1 MTAKAMTE
9 KIKKYLEEY
18 QNVKLDIAITGE
30 SGSGKS
36 TFVNAFRGIDNRD
49 DRAAPTGVVETTM
62 KPEPYP
68 HPIYPNV
75 TIWDLPG
82 VGTTTFSAD
91 QYLEH
96 VEFKKY
102 DFFIVV
108 SGDRFSENDVML
120 AQEIKRM
127 DKKFYFVRSKID
139 DNLRAEKKSQRNYNE
154 KNTLQQIRGYCIQE
168 LEKQGLASSQ
178 VFLVSSFHLHLYDF
192 STIQDTMEEELSS
205 LKKYALTLAF
215 PNINQ
220 SSISKKKEV
229 FRSQIIYY
237 VILSAAV
244 AVVPIPGLSFCVDLV
259 VLDGLFKSYLIGF
272 GLDVVTLNK
281 LSTISNIPLEDLMAE
296 CKCTLSG
303 QEITATLVVKF
314 LTSFE
319 RMGMTTA
326 EEDYSMISILGDW
339 IAARRSFVFLK
350 EFLNS
355 LLDGLFDDAIN
366 VQKKV
371 GISKEEQ

>member
-1 MTAKAMTE
+1 M
-9 KIKKYLEEY
+9 
-18 QNVKLDIAITGE
+18 
-30 SGSGKS
+30 
-36 TFVNAFRGIDNRD
+36 
-49 DRAAPTGVVETTM
+49 
-62 KPEPYP
+62 
-68 HPIYPNV
+68 
-75 TIWDLPG
+75 
-82 VGTTTFSAD
+82 
-91 QYLEH
+91 
-96 VEFKKY
+96 
-102 DFFIVV
+102 
-108 SGDRFSENDVML
+108 
-120 AQEIKRM
+120 
-127 DKKFYFVRSKID
+127 
-139 DNLRAEKKSQRNYNE
+139 
-154 KNTLQQIRGYCIQE
+154 
-168 LEKQGLASSQ
+168 
-178 VFLVSSFHLHLYDF
+178 
-192 STIQDTMEEELSS
+192 
-205 LKKYALTLAF
+205 
-215 PNINQ
+215 
-220 SSISKKKEV
+220 
-229 FRSQIIYY
+229 
-237 VILSAAV
+237 
-244 AVVPIPGLSFCVDLV
+244 SFCVDLV

>member
-1 MTAKAMTE
+1 
-9 KIKKYLEEY
+9 
-18 QNVKLDIAITGE
+18 
-30 SGSGKS
+30 
-36 TFVNAFRGIDNRD
+36 
-49 DRAAPTGVVETTM
+49 
-62 KPEPYP
+62 
-68 HPIYPNV
+68 
-75 TIWDLPG
+75 
-82 VGTTTFSAD
+82 
-91 QYLEH
+91 
-96 VEFKKY
+96 
-102 DFFIVV
+102 
-108 SGDRFSENDVML
+108 
-120 AQEIKRM
+120 
-127 DKKFYFVRSKID
+127 
-139 DNLRAEKKSQRNYNE
+139 
-154 KNTLQQIRGYCIQE
+154 
-168 LEKQGLASSQ
+168 
-178 VFLVSSFHLHLYDF
+178 
-192 STIQDTMEEELSS
+192 MEEELSS

-314 LTSFE
+314 E